1 MIVAVHQPQ
10 YLPWLGYFDKM
21 RRADVF
27 CFLDNVQYK
36 KNDWQNRNRIKTAQG
51 WQWLTVPVHYRFPQT
66 INEVTINNAV
76 KWKNKH
82 LQALISNYN
91 RAPFFK
97 EFLDIFQQVYSENW
111 ESLSE
116 LNILLINRLRTA
128 LGLDQRPA
136 VRASDYDL
144 REDPTDRLIDICKA
158 LKADTYLS
166 GQDGVEYMD
175 LERFKRSGIR
185 VVVQNFKHPVYPQV
199 FQEFQ
204 SHMSVVDLL
213 FNCGAKSLEKIEE
226 INP

>member
-1 MIVAVHQPQ
+1 M
-10 YLPWLGYFDKM
+10 
-21 RRADVF
+21 
-27 CFLDNVQYK
+27 
-36 KNDWQNRNRIKTAQG
+36 
-51 WQWLTVPVHYRFPQT
+51 
-66 INEVTINNAV
+66 
-76 KWKNKH
+76 
-82 LQALISNYN
+82 
-91 RAPFFK
+91 
-97 EFLDIFQQVYSENW
+97 
-111 ESLSE
+111 
-116 LNILLINRLRTA
+116 NILLINRLRTA

-226 INP
+226 INSNPNKPEPNRLE